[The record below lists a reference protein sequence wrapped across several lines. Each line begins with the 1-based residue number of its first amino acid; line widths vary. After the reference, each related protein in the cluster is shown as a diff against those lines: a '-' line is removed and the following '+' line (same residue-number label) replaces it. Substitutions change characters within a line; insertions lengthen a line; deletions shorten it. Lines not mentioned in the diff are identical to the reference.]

1 VTAQD
6 KLAIG
11 MIIFLVFFVLAFL
24 VISPNVYR
32 LYFIDLQRRGKQ
44 RLVKP
49 LIGCVFLL
57 SLPYFYD
64 QLVGLDSP
72 LLSRLL
78 GIVMGAC
85 AYFLLIDVAWFA
97 YQNYGPPSQRPRRL
111 GK

>member
-1 VTAQD
+1 MTAQD
-6 KLAIG
+6 KLGVG

-32 LYFIDLQRRGKQ
+32 QYFVDLKRRRKQ

-64 QLVGLDSP
+64 QLVGLDNQ

-78 GIVMGAC
+78 NIAMGVC
-85 AYFLLIDVAWFA
+85 AYFILIDVAWFA
-97 YQNYGPPSQRPRRL
+97 YQNYGPPSQRAGRH

>member
-1 VTAQD
+1 MTAQD
-6 KLAIG
+6 KLGIG

-32 LYFIDLQRRGKQ
+32 QYFVDLKRRRKQ

-64 QLVGLDSP
+64 QLVGLDNQ

-78 GIVMGAC
+78 NIAMGVC
-85 AYFLLIDVAWFA
+85 AYFILIDVAWFA
-97 YQNYGPPSQRPRRL
+97 YQNYGPPSHRARRH